1 MHLSTED
8 NSILTTS
15 ANFLSRREKPTPREV
30 LSTKNYDASSMISN
44 NRETLI
50 SYPSNKQNFIR
61 NESRILNAK
70 KMHFGMSNENS
81 LLPSI
86 VQSAALDSKT
96 DRSIINI
103 EVGMQ
108 S

>member
-1 MHLSTED
+1 
-8 NSILTTS
+8 
-15 ANFLSRREKPTPREV
+15 
-30 LSTKNYDASSMISN
+30 
-44 NRETLI
+44 
-50 SYPSNKQNFIR
+50 
-61 NESRILNAK
+61 
-70 KMHFGMSNENS
+70 MSNENS

-86 VQSAALDSKT
+86 VQSVALDSKT